1 MKIERPY
8 PGIYYLRGWQAMP
21 DTQIVVTGELDGKHR
36 ALRVLSKNAMEED
49 VRGFIE
55 EASRLTEPGDRSN
68 ADAVMQISVSANR
81 VLYEKIRRCNP
92 VMCEALRELMK
103 DEIEREIEEQKQQ
116 AVLET
121 ERKISI
127 ELIKNL
133 MDSTKWTAEQAME
146 AMKVP
151 VKDREQYM
159 AGL

>member
-1 MKIERPY
+1 M
-8 PGIYYLRGWQAMP
+8 
-21 DTQIVVTGELDGKHR
+21 
-36 ALRVLSKNAMEED
+36 
-49 VRGFIE
+49 RGFIE

-68 ADAVMQISVSANR
+68 ADAVMQASVSANR

-103 DEIEREIEEQKQQ
+103 DEIEREIEERERK
-116 AVLET
+116 AALET